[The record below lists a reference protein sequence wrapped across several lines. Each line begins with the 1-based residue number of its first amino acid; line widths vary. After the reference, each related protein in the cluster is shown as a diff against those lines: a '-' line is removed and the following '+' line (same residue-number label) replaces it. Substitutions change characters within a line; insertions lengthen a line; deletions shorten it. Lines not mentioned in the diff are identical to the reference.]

1 VVVLPNDPDTI
12 LAARAAAS
20 QGAEEGL
27 DIRVVPTLSAVQG
40 LAAVSL
46 WAPEDHASPD
56 HAAPSSP
63 PHSPPGRDGLDAQVD
78 AMAEAS
84 DSVHYAALTVAV
96 NDAMTAVGPCRRG
109 QWLGIVGSAITA
121 VDDDLAPVV
130 GAVLGALTEA
140 LGAEPAA
147 VTVLSGQSALGASAA
162 AFDGALARWGAGW
175 PELEIHRL
183 YGGQRTYRWLLGLE

>member
-1 VVVLPNDPDTI
+1 
-12 LAARAAAS
+12 
-20 QGAEEGL
+20 
-27 DIRVVPTLSAVQG
+27 
-40 LAAVSL
+40 
-46 WAPEDHASPD
+46 
-56 HAAPSSP
+56 
-63 PHSPPGRDGLDAQVD
+63 
-78 AMAEAS
+78 
-84 DSVHYAALTVAV
+84 
-96 NDAMTAVGPCRRG
+96 
-109 QWLGIVGSAITA
+109 VGSAITA

-130 GAVLGALTEA
+130 EAVLGALTEA